1 MTAHTARTLR
11 TRAAWLPRA
20 WLTLPHERISLG
32 DARLRPGWLVLSL
45 GLVVAACFLPRAI
58 INSDEYY
65 YAGQAYVLAQ
75 GRILPQLGDP
85 LPLPEV
91 TPAEAFRYPVTWP
104 ALLSLARLISFRAM
118 YAFAFL
124 VHLLGAVAV
133 MRMLVRRGAHASLVA
148 FYVFH
153 PALLVYSRTLMSD
166 VPAVAALMIA
176 MDAWEN
182 GTVPLSAAGL
192 GLASGMR
199 FATASALLGFGLA
212 TQHEWRRRPLGAL
225 VLALGVGLF
234 LTVQAVT
241 NQVLAGSAVSSPYVA
256 AAPDLFGTR
265 MLFENFGLYLAG
277 LALLPPFPLI
287 VALTG
292 PEKVD
297 RWTLLAAI
305 VVLGALPI
313 SFHNVSTSLLETLVG
328 GQRYVLPA
336 HAAMLIST
344 ARVWSR
350 WLPSVRRSWAVAG
363 AVAMGIVG
371 CLAMSRLEDRYR
383 NATEQLASC
392 GRGRVAY
399 NYHAHR
405 IAGSVEASQY
415 FMLSDE
421 HAAAAMP
428 WDALVLA
435 PSPQSNQ
442 PGYGGG
448 WDSAPPHIDGARC
461 VRVGAYAI
469 YDRSGHCSLHGEACD

>member
-1 MTAHTARTLR
+1 MTPR
-11 TRAAWLPRA
+11 TRAAWLPRT
-20 WLTLPHERISLG
+20 WLTLPHERISLR
-32 DARLRPGWLVLSL
+32 DPRLRAGWLVLL
-45 GLVVAACFLPRAI
+45 LAALVAACFLPRSI
-58 INSDEYY
+58 TNSDEYY

-75 GRILPQLGDP
+75 GRIVPQLGDP
-85 LPLPEV
+85 LPLPDV
-91 TPAEAFRYPVTWP
+91 APAEAFRYPVTWP

-153 PALLVYSRTLMSD
+153 PALLVYARTLMSD
-166 VPAVAALMIA
+166 MPAVAALMIA

-212 TQHEWRRRPLGAL
+212 TRHEWRRRDLAAL
-225 VLALGVGLF
+225 MLALGVALF
-234 LTVQAVT
+234 LAVQAVT
-241 NQVLAGSAVSSPYVA
+241 NQVLAGSAVASPYVA
-256 AAPDLFGTR
+256 AAPMLFGTR
-265 MLFENFGLYLAG
+265 LLFENFGLYLAG

-287 VALTG
+287 VALSG

-297 RWTLLAAI
+297 RWSLLAVV

-336 HAAMLIST
+336 HAALLIST

-350 WLPSVRRSWAVAG
+350 WLPSVRRSWAISA
-363 AVAMGIVG
+363 AVAMGVVG
-371 CLAMSRLEDRYR
+371 CLAMTRLEDRYR
-383 NATEQLASC
+383 SATEQLASC
-392 GRGRVAY
+392 GRARVAY
-399 NYHAHR
+399 NYDAHR
-405 IAGSVEASQY
+405 IAGSVEAAEY
-415 FMLSDE
+415 FMLADE
-421 HAAAAMP
+421 SAAAATS

-442 PGYGGG
+442 PGFGGG
-448 WDSAPPHIDGARC
+448 WESSPPRIDGARC

-469 YDRSGHCSLHGEACD
+469 YDRSGHCSLHGEACN